1 AFDARPSLGPGSET
15 AIMLANADGSGLR
28 TLTAVP
34 FRQSVHPTWLP

>member
-1 AFDARPSLGPGSET
+1 VET
-15 AIMLANADGSGLR
+15 AAIHPRMLANADGSGLR